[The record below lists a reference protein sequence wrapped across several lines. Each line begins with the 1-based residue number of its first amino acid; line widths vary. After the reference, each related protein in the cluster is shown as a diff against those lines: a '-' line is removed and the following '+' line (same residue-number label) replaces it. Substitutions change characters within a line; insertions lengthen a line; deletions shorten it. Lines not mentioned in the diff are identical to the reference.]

1 MLKISRQQQLAF
13 IKSDEAFVQ
22 WYTESFMPDNL
33 PHFYHDI
40 ENAMLRR
47 MVLNGRRIAE
57 SKGFPDPNTQA
68 HFITF
73 MWSVGA
79 NFFEFPIFAAI
90 INRPD
95 LQPTEKIDR
104 LYEVDG
110 DAAAEVILQADDG
123 AWFRVPEKTSGDA

>member
-1 MLKISRQQQLAF
+1 MLKISRQQRLAF
-13 IKSDEAFVQ
+13 LKPDEAFVE

-40 ENAMLRR
+40 DNAMLRR

-57 SKGFPDPNTQA
+57 SKGFPDPATQA

-79 NFFEFPIFAAI
+79 DFFEFPVFAAI
-90 INRPD
+90 VN
-95 LQPTEKIDR
+95 QPKLSPAEKIDR
-104 LYEVDG
+104 LYKVDG
-110 DAAAEVILQADDG
+110 SVASEVIVKADDR
-123 AWFRVPEKTSGDA
+123 AWFRVPGQTNGGA